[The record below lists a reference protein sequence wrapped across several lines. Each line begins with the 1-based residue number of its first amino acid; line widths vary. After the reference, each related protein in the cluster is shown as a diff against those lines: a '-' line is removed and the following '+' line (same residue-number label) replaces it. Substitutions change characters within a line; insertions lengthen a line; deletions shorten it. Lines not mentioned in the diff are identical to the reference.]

1 MDRTSHRRNRRMMA
15 GLFGVV
21 FGMVALSYAAVP
33 LYDLFC
39 RVTGYGGTTQVAD
52 AAPEQVLDREIRI
65 RFMADTNRD
74 LPWDFAPEQREV
86 TMRIGESGMAF
97 YQAENLSDRPV
108 TGMAAYNVLPPK
120 AGVYFNKIQCFCFDE
135 QTLAPGE
142 SVSMPVYFFVDPA
155 IDDDPNLDE
164 VRTITLS
171 YTFFRSGSDDAEDE
185 AANAEDRAADAG
197 LPPSANPST
206 TIVAAAS
213 GR

>member
-1 MDRTSHRRNRRMMA
+1 MDRASHSRNRRMLV
-15 GLFGVV
+15 GLFGLV
-21 FGMVALSYAAVP
+21 FGMVGLSFAAVP

-39 RVTGYGGTTQVAD
+39 RVTGYGGTTQVAEETPD
-52 AAPEQVLDREIRI
+52 RVLDREIRI

-74 LPWDFAPEQREV
+74 LPWDFAPEEREV
-86 TMRIGESGMAF
+86 TMQVGEAGLAF
-97 YQAENLSDRPV
+97 YTAENLSDVPV

-120 AGVYFNKIQCFCFDE
+120 AGIYFNKIQCFCFDE
-135 QTLAPGE
+135 QTLAPGQ

-171 YTFFRSGSDDAEDE
+171 YTFFRSGSDESEAEAVDI
-185 AANAEDRAADAG
+185 EDRSADAG
-197 LPPSANPST
+197 TGST
-206 TIVAAAS
+206 TTLAAAT

>member
-1 MDRTSHRRNRRMMA
+1 MDRVSHSRNRRMLV
-15 GLFGVV
+15 GLFGLV
-21 FGMVALSYAAVP
+21 FGMVGLSFAAVP

-39 RVTGYGGTTQVAD
+39 RVTGYGGTPQVAE
-52 AAPEQVLDREIRI
+52 AAPERVLDREIRI

-86 TMRIGESGMAF
+86 TMQIGEAGLAF
-97 YQAENLSDRPV
+97 YTAENLSDAPV

-120 AGVYFNKIQCFCFDE
+120 AGIYFNKIQCFCFDE
-135 QTLAPGE
+135 QTLAPGQ

-171 YTFFRSGSDDAEDE
+171 YTFFRSGSDESEAEAVDIE
-185 AANAEDRAADAG
+185 GRSADAG
-197 LPPSANPST
+197 TGST
-206 TIVAAAS
+206 TTLAAAS